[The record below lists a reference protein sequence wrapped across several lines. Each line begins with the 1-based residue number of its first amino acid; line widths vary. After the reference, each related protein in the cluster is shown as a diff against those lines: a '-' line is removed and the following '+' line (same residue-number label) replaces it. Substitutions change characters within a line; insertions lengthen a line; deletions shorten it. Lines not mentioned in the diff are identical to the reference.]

1 LTEPHLPIAAQN
13 GAAYATNVQLRLIR
27 LCAILLLCA
36 TGCHAPVRQEYGQP
50 ASVKLVASDGA
61 ATVTD
66 VRFYS
71 AAIGGTLWYRA
82 IVPTVVPGERLPV
95 LYLLPGGMGHPTDM
109 QEQSNAVKQAEAERL
124 IVVSPD
130 PALSWYTNAKH
141 NKNARWEDAIAGDLV
156 RDVDSRFPTLKGR
169 EHRGIAGLSMGGYGA
184 VKLALKHPELYGFAG
199 SMSGSYDVTRR
210 WPNLFNPGQS
220 WSEWNIFGFRPSA
233 RLDEDV
239 FVLLE
244 HSANPQQ
251 IKWFTAC
258 GADDSL
264 SSDNAKMLRQLRER
278 GAVVDTVVTA
288 GKHNWQ
294 TWDKMLP
301 QLYKDAGE
309 SLR

>member
-1 LTEPHLPIAAQN
+1 LLEPHPSIAVFH
-13 GAAYATNVQLRLIR
+13 GAAYATNVRLRLIQ

-36 TGCHAPVRQEYGQP
+36 TGCDAPVRQEYGQP

-61 ATVTD
+61 VAVTD
-66 VRFYS
+66 VRFFS

-95 LYLLPGGMGHPTDM
+95 LYLLPGGM
-109 QEQSNAVKQAEAERL
+109 SNPADTEERADAVKQAVAERL
-124 IVVSPD
+124 IIVSPD
-130 PALSWYTNAKH
+130 SGFSWYTNAKH
-141 NKNARWEDAIAGDLV
+141 KDNARWEDAIAGDLV
-156 RDVDSRFPTLKGR
+156 RDVDSRFATLKGR
-169 EHRGIAGLSMGGYGA
+169 EHRGLAGVSMGGYGA
-184 VKLALKHPELYGFAG
+184 VKLALKHPELYGFAA

-220 WSEWNIFGFRPSA
+220 WEEWKIFGFRPSV

-251 IKWFTAC
+251 VKWFTAC
-258 GADDSL
+258 GADDSF
-264 SSDNAKMLRQLRER
+264 SSDNARMLRRLRER
-278 GAVVDTVVTA
+278 GAAVDTVVTA